1 MAFAKNAGRQYS
13 LVAVQT
19 VDYTGYTSGVA
30 LDAVELPIGAR
41 VLGVNFYTDTAWNTG
56 TTAAVSVG
64 DSISATRF
72 ISSQDIKTTGS
83 ETATTA
89 VGFRYAS
96 GGNIRVTIT
105 DTGTAPTAGSGVL
118 VVQYVVDGRA
128 NTVQT

>member
-1 MAFAKNAGRQYS
+1 MAFAKNAGRQYP

-56 TTAAVSVG
+56 TTAVLKVG
-64 DSISATRF
+64 DANAANRYIND
-72 ISSQDIKTTGS
+72 QDIKTTGS
-83 ETATTA
+83 EPATQA
-89 VGFRYAS
+89 VGYRYAS
-96 GGNIRVTIT
+96 GGNIKVTIT

-118 VVQYVVDGRA
+118 VVQYVVEGRA
-128 NTVQT
+128 NDVQA